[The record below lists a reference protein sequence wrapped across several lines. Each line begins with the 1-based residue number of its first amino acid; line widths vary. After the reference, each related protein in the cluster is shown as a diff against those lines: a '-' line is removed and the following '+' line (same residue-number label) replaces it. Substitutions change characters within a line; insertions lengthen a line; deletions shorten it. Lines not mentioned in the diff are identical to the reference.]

1 MKIIQN
7 LFLVLGPLGLA
18 AQDLPV
24 VWTMEA
30 CVNYAI
36 EHNLQIIQSKNQ
48 LLVQDNAVD
57 ASRAN
62 FLPSVNLS
70 GNYNW
75 NFGLN
80 IDPIS
85 NIATRAD
92 RQTSFVGAN
101 ANWVL
106 FSGLRNINQNRQAQ
120 MDYMAA
126 TYDLKNTEYNITLQ
140 VLSQYLQL
148 TLDKEIVRIAEEQLK
163 TTELQVKRINELV
176 QAGAAPRGNLYD
188 IEAQYAR
195 DKQSMVQAQ
204 NQVYFDKLQ
213 LVQTLQLSNA
223 DGFEIAEP
231 QVEAPASPYLTM
243 TVDQVYDQAV
253 NRQPNVQAAEA
264 RVESAEYS
272 VANAKGNF
280 YPTLVL
286 QGGISTNYSDL
297 IQQATGST
305 VSQFPIGVVGS
316 TGDVVL
322 SFPEEVPTGLEKKSF
337 GTQAVDNVN
346 EFVGLTLNVP
356 IFNRLQNR
364 NGVRNSKLSLE
375 NQKIALEQEK
385 LTFRQTIQRALNDA
399 RASFENYQAAQEAIE
414 ASQESFQYAK
424 ARFEAGAINQ
434 FDFENSRNS
443 LVRSESE
450 GLRSKYDY
458 IFKIKV
464 LEFYVN
470 QTINL

>member
-1 MKIIQN
+1 LI
-7 LFLVLGPLGLA
+7 
-18 AQDLPV
+18 
-24 VWTMEA
+24 
-30 CVNYAI
+30 
-36 EHNLQIIQSKNQ
+36 
-48 LLVQDNAVD
+48 
-57 ASRAN
+57 
-62 FLPSVNLS
+62 
-70 GNYNW
+70 
-75 NFGLN
+75 
-80 IDPIS
+80 
-85 NIATRAD
+85 
-92 RQTSFVGAN
+92 
-101 ANWVL
+101 
-106 FSGLRNINQNRQAQ
+106 
-120 MDYMAA
+120 
-126 TYDLKNTEYNITLQ
+126 
-140 VLSQYLQL
+140 
-148 TLDKEIVRIAEEQLK
+148 
-163 TTELQVKRINELV
+163 
-176 QAGAAPRGNLYD
+176 
-188 IEAQYAR
+188 
-195 DKQSMVQAQ
+195 
-204 NQVYFDKLQ
+204 
-213 LVQTLQLSNA
+213 
-223 DGFEIAEP
+223 
-231 QVEAPASPYLTM
+231 
-243 TVDQVYDQAV
+243 
-253 NRQPNVQAAEA
+253 
-264 RVESAEYS
+264 
-272 VANAKGNF
+272 
-280 YPTLVL
+280 L

-364 NGVRNSKLSLE
+364 NGVRNSRLSLE

-414 ASQESFQYAK
+414 ASQESFEYAK

-470 QTINL
+470 QNINL